1 MRLSLTFLPS
11 PSKSP
16 LHPSFPS
23 PVSLHSKVLSSPLD
37 EAEAMPH
44 LLHREETVQIELRRG
59 LESFIATG
67 GHLDGCLTG
76 LDRRSRESELV
87 AVAGLH
93 TVSML
98 NPSFLQRSPPPSPT
112 PSPTERPHSASSRA
126 PPPVLQVWE
135 RRIHSEAVSE
145 SESDHHEEDNN
156 MSVLSSREHSPELGT
171 EFAEREDREG
181 ERERVRHIV
190 RRWVTENGVVGD
202 TRGDVRGS
210 GRREEREGS
219 VSDHEEGAPP
229 EHVRRDR
236 LRIRGR
242 QARLE
247 LVMRMK
253 RERERELRALSEHR
267 VVSDFAHRG
276 RIQANLRSRFLRTSD
291 RPIEEERRP
300 SVAEDELGQLRE
312 RHRVSGLRLEN
323 LVRGRGQAVT
333 ESVSFSHQSDS
344 VLLQRQTSSH
354 VDVSSSQSLEPSRNI
369 LSQDPCPL
377 IIENNQQELPQPS
390 SSNTE
395 PPQTDE
401 ASTSAADSLCTSSS
415 VAEISTQHSS
425 SNTEPPQTDEAS
437 TSAGDSLHTS
447 SPVVDISTQEAPTQE
462 SNLREEVGEILVE
475 NERRED
481 QLDGELLEVG
491 DGERSILQEEHED
504 WPDDSASRL
513 SSEIAE
519 NWGGQLETS
528 PEERSPSPSL
538 VDHRLFAV
546 HNDSD
551 HSREIRELL
560 NRQTVSNLLHSG
572 FRENLDQLIRSYIQR
587 QGHGA
592 LSWGMPVLNPPD
604 SAEVGDHDD
613 GGLNHVEDEDEDDVE
628 DEEEDE
634 NQDSITNITE
644 RAPFIIPPPPP
655 IPPRPP
661 VWHSELHNRNGWA
674 RQSMH
679 RSDIEWEAISDLRSD
694 VARLQQAMSHMQRML
709 EACMD
714 MQLEL
719 QRSVRQEVSAAL
731 NRFMGGQGAS
741 EEGLNDG
748 LKWSQVRK
756 GTCCICC
763 ESQIDSLLYRCG
775 HMCTCAKCANE
786 LVRGG
791 DKCPLCRAPIIE
803 VVRAYFIM

>member
-1 MRLSLTFLPS
+1 MRHSQTFLPS
-11 PSKSP
+11 ASKSP
-16 LHPSFPS
+16 LYPS

-59 LESFIATG
+59 LENFG
-67 GHLDGCLTG
+67 GHLDGCLIG

-112 PSPTERPHSASSRA
+112 PSSTERPHSASSRA

-135 RRIHSEAVSE
+135 RRIHSETISE
-145 SESDHHEEDNN
+145 SDSDHHEEDHN

-171 EFAEREDREG
+171 DFAEREDREG

-202 TRGDVRGS
+202 TRADVRGS

-291 RPIEEERRP
+291 RPSEEERRP

-312 RHRVSGLRLEN
+312 RHHVSGLREEFRFRLEN
-323 LVRGRGQAVT
+323 LVRGRGHAVT
-333 ESVSFSHQSDS
+333 ESVSFSHQSDNA
-344 VLLQRQTSSH
+344 LLQRQTASH
-354 VDVSSSQSLEPSRNI
+354 VDVSTSESLESSSNI
-369 LSQDPCPL
+369 QSPDPCPL
-377 IIENNQQELPQPS
+377 IIENNQQELPPPS

-401 ASTSAADSLCTSSS
+401 ASTSAPDSLCTSSS
-415 VAEISTQHSS
+415 VAEISIQHSS
-425 SNTEPPQTDEAS
+425 SNNESPQTDEAS
-437 TSAGDSLHTS
+437 TSAGDSLHTIS
-447 SPVVDISTQEAPTQE
+447 SVVEMSTQEAPTQE
-462 SNLREEVGEILVE
+462 SYLREEEMGEILVE

-481 QLDGELLEVG
+481 QLGGGLLEVG
-491 DGERSILQEEHED
+491 DGERSILHEVHED
-504 WPDDSASRL
+504 WPDDTLFIL

-528 PEERSPSPSL
+528 PEDRSPSPSL

-572 FRENLDQLIRSYIQR
+572 FRENLDRLIRSYIER

-592 LSWGMPVLNPPD
+592 LSWGMPVLNPSD
-604 SAEVGDHDD
+604 SPEVGDHDE
-613 GGLNHVEDEDEDDVE
+613 GSLHHVEDEDDVE
-628 DEEEDE
+628 DEEGDE

-763 ESQIDSLLYRCG
+763 ESQIDSLLYR
-775 HMCTCAKCANE
+775 
-786 LVRGG
+786 
-791 DKCPLCRAPIIE
+791 
-803 VVRAYFIM
+803 YF